1 MRGIIPL
8 VLLFAAPAFA
18 DSGQLDI
25 NIGKGAQSFIALFYM
40 VSFMCGAA
48 LVLSII
54 STLSD
59 FEKFKQRAENPSR
72 QLIVRGLIAAILMN
86 PASSVMVLSETLG
99 FNVTNKNEFCFA
111 YQLDPQT
118 KNHDV
123 IKKNGQT
130 RGCYTKATSSLQKQ
144 LEEKYKT
151 LNSTEVSKFFN
162 GKFKLVIS
170 IFQVIAMYFYLSA
183 WFKIYSISEG
193 KERQT
198 TYGKQVVVL
207 LFSTVFLNLPTA
219 MDAGYQW
226 LNTINLK

>member
-1 MRGIIPL
+1 
-8 VLLFAAPAFA
+8 
-18 DSGQLDI
+18 
-25 NIGKGAQSFIALFYM
+25 M
-40 VSFMCGAA
+40 VSFMFGAA
-48 LVLSII
+48 LILSII

-99 FNVTNKNEFCFA
+99 FNVTKNNEFCFA
-111 YQLDPQT
+111 YRLDPQT
-118 KNHDV
+118 RNHDV
-123 IKKNGQT
+123 IRQNGET
-130 RGCYTKATSSLQKQ
+130 RECYKKATNSLQKQ
-144 LEEKYKT
+144 LKDKYET
-151 LNSTEVSKFFN
+151 LNSTELSKFFN

-226 LNTINLK
+226 LNTLNLNN